1 MTLTLA
7 EKQRNYRKRLKDAQE
22 KQVVRMTMSA
32 DTLEIID
39 THINKTWRTRA
50 AVIENV
56 MTDWGRSS

>member
-1 MTLTLA
+1 MNLTLA

-22 KQVVRMTMSA
+22 KQIVRMTISA

-39 THINKTWRTRA
+39 SHINKTYRTRA

-56 MTDWGRSS
+56 MIDWGKA